1 MNNESIGIM
10 GGTFDPIHYGHLIL
24 AQHVLD
30 EMGLKKIMFI
40 PSGISYLKSNK
51 GTSDKKHRF
60 NMTKLGIIN
69 NKRFEVSTIEID
81 RVGNTYT
88 VDTIEELNE
97 KYPNNTYYFI
107 IGADSLFDLVKWK
120 NYKRLFEIC
129 NFVVT
134 NRGSTY
140 TDEQLQQEIH
150 RLKSKYDAK
159 INLIRIP
166 DIEIS
171 SSEIR
176 RRVKNR
182 LSIKYLLPEDVEK
195 YIHDNELYI

>member
-40 PSGISYLKSNK
+40 PSGISYLKSNN
-51 GTSDKKHRF
+51 GTSNKKHRL
-60 NMTKLGIIN
+60 NMTKIGIIN
-69 NKRFEVSTIEID
+69 NERFEVSTIEID
-81 RVGNTYT
+81 REGNTYT

-97 KYPNNTYYFI
+97 KHPNNTYYFI

-120 NYKRLFEIC
+120 NYKRLFDTC

-140 TDEQLQQEIH
+140 TNEQLQQEIN

-176 RRVKNR
+176 RRVKNKQT
-182 LSIKYLLPEDVEK
+182 IKYLLPEDVEK
-195 YIHDNELYI
+195 YIDYNKLYI